1 MLNDPYSPCPC
12 GSGKKFKW
20 CCQPIHAQIAKI
32 YAMDEEGQ
40 HEAALR
46 AMDTLVAEHPANPE
60 AWGRKAQLL
69 FQNDRAEDAEQIIEK
84 AFELFSTYPF
94 GHFLKARFRLY
105 EGKIVEALA
114 HLRLSAEHYD
124 PTAADILGQIYIEI
138 FDCEMKLNH
147 PIAARAA
154 AEMAMRL
161 DPANDSIRKGL
172 STVFGKDNPNLPV
185 CAWQMY
191 AFKTLPVSAGPERR
205 TVWNAV
211 LKIAGSGKLPD
222 AVKAFEMLTKAAGA
236 EPEAW
241 YNLGL
246 CQAWIGKNEAAV
258 AALDQYVAA
267 EADETQ
273 AAQAWALAE
282 VLRYGQGMEDHADVV
297 EHSYAFA
304 LRDPRVFV
312 AALGEIE
319 KAGLLTGAQV
329 NQEEGVL
336 QAVILEPPPP
346 ALTPEL
352 EAKQSLKPGAY
363 VALISNF
370 VRLWHTNRES
380 LERVFGQLKEKLG
393 EELVESQT
401 MRGPAKFLETI
412 SESLSVPRNPVSK
425 EDAEQRLREGYEKF
439 FEEVWIHRPLK
450 SLGNVP
456 PIDAA
461 GHGILR
467 KKLRGLLQFLRE
479 CGSLAKCVY
488 DFDRLARKL
497 GMLEGGVQPVAAD
510 GTQKLD
516 MAALS
521 AAELAGLGVDALS
534 SADLDQAF
542 QAAVKLDARDL
553 AGKFAATLVERP
565 AYPERPD
572 RFTLFQLLV
581 NQSLADGKLDAALD
595 QVNAGE
601 ADDCKNNE
609 GRRRNEH
616 ELRRAQ
622 VHAKRGEFDLSQ
634 DVYDR
639 LIARVP
645 TELNYRVNAA
655 ETMLSAR
662 QGDKAQKFAKEGL
675 AGALKA
681 NNRDLEGH
689 FKELMDAAKR
699 Q

>member
-20 CCQPIHAQIAKI
+20 CCQPIHAQIAKV

-40 HEAALR
+40 HEASLR
-46 AMDTLVAEHPANPE
+46 AMDQLVAEHPTNPE

-69 FQNDRAEDAEQIIEK
+69 FQNERAEEAEQVIEK
-84 AFELFSTYPF
+84 AFELFPTYPF

-105 EGKIVEALA
+105 EGKIAEALS
-114 HLRLSAEHYD
+114 HLRQSAEHYD

-161 DPANDSIRKGL
+161 DPANEDIRRGL
-172 STVFGKDNPNLPV
+172 GAIFGKDNPNLPEP
-185 CAWQMY
+185 ARQLY
-191 AFKTLPVSAGPERR
+191 AFKILPASAGPERR
-205 TVWNAV
+205 AAWDAA
-211 LKIAGSGKLPD
+211 LKTAGSGKLPD
-222 AVKAFEMLTKAAGA
+222 AVKAFEKLTQHSGA

-246 CQAWIGKNEAAV
+246 CQAWLGKNEAAV
-258 AALDQYVAA
+258 AALDQYVSA
-267 EADETQ
+267 EAVEAQ

-282 VLRYGQGMEDHADVV
+282 VLRFGQGMEDHADVV

-304 LRDPRVFV
+304 LADPRPFV
-312 AALGEIE
+312 ALLGEYE

-336 QAVILEPPPP
+336 QAVILEAPPP

-370 VRLWHTNRES
+370 VRMWHTNRES
-380 LERVFGQLKEKLG
+380 LERIFADVHQKLG
-393 EELVESQT
+393 EAVGESQI
-401 MRGPAKFLETI
+401 MRGPAKFLESI
-412 SESLSVPRNPVSK
+412 SESLSIPRKPGSK
-425 EDAEQRLREGYEKF
+425 EDAERRLGQGYERF
-439 FEEVWIHRPLK
+439 FEEVWLHRPLK
-450 SLGNVP
+450 SLGGVP
-456 PIDAA
+456 PIDAS
-461 GHGILR
+461 GHPILR
-467 KKLRGLLQFLRE
+467 KKLRGVLQFLRD
-479 CGSLAKCVY
+479 CGGLAKCTY

-497 GMLEGGVQPVAAD
+497 GLLEGSAQRLAAD
-510 GTQKLD
+510 GTPKLD
-516 MAALS
+516 VAAMS
-521 AAELAGLGVDALS
+521 TAELAGLPLDTVS

-542 QAAVKLDARDL
+542 QAAVKLDAREL
-553 AGKFAATLVERP
+553 AGRFAATLVERP
-565 AYPERPD
+565 AYAERLD
-572 RFTLFQLLV
+572 RFTLFQFLI
-581 NQSLADGKLDAALD
+581 NQMLAEGQVDAALD
-595 QVNAGE
+595 HVNAGE

-609 GRRRNEH
+609 GRRRNEY

-622 VHAKRGEFDLSQ
+622 LHAKRGEFD
-634 DVYDR
+634 DAERVYDG

-655 ETMLSAR
+655 ETMLSGKQSA
-662 QGDKAQKFAKEGL
+662 KAQKYAKDGL
-675 AGALKA
+675 SASLKA

-689 FKELMDAAKR
+689 FKELIEAAQRK
-699 Q
+699 